1 MDLASPNNIE
11 ENRIYIDGAWTS
23 SSGAEVIPVI
33 NPATEE
39 VVATTPSG
47 SAEDVAAAAEAASR
61 AFPIWS
67 SARPADRC
75 DYLDRFHKAYVDRI
89 DDIARAITT
98 EMGAPITSSRA
109 VHAGL
114 SGDVIVA
121 TSRLARGYVYSE
133 KFENSLIEREAY
145 GVVGAITPWNNP
157 LYMMFLKVMP
167 ALAAGCT
174 VVHKPS
180 ELSPLSALLAT
191 ELLEEIGLPR
201 GVYNL
206 VSGKGSVVGA
216 AISAHPGIDLVSF
229 TGSTGAGSQVATQ
242 SAKTVKRAVLELGGK
257 SANIVLDDA
266 DFGLAVECG
275 MRSAFNNAGQMCG
288 AWTRLVV
295 PRDRIAE
302 VTDMAVAIAKTYV
315 VGDPLDPR
323 TTIGPIASAKQRD
336 SILDFIRSG
345 VREGATLALGGA
357 DAPKG
362 LTRGYYV
369 QPTIFTNVDNGM
381 TIAQEEIFGPVLS
394 IIPHDGDEHAI
405 EISNDS
411 KYGLRGAVFSKDEE
425 RALGVARRI
434 RAGEVDING
443 YKLTIDIP
451 FGGYKQSGYGRC
463 QGRFGYEEFLQIKSI
478 QL

>member
-1 MDLASPNNIE
+1 MPGGPRSTKIS
-11 ENRIYIDGAWTS
+11 T
-23 SSGAEVIPVI
+23 
-33 NPATEE
+33 
-39 VVATTPSG
+39 
-47 SAEDVAAAAEAASR
+47 
-61 AFPIWS
+61 
-67 SARPADRC
+67 
-75 DYLDRFHKAYVDRI
+75 
-89 DDIARAITT
+89 
-98 EMGAPITSSRA
+98 M
-109 VHAGL
+109 
-114 SGDVIVA
+114 
-121 TSRLARGYVYSE
+121 
-133 KFENSLIEREAY
+133 
-145 GVVGAITPWNNP
+145 VGAITPWNNP

-180 ELSPLSALLAT
+180 ESSPLSALLVT
-191 ELLEEIGLPR
+191 ELLHEIGLPR

-206 VSGKGSVVGA
+206 ITGKGSVVGA
-216 AISAHPGIDLVSF
+216 AISAHRDIDLVSF
-229 TGSTGAGSQVATQ
+229 TGSTGAGSQVAAQ
-242 SAKTVKRAVLELGGK
+242 SAKAVKRAVLELGGK

-266 DFGLAVECG
+266 DLALAVDCG

-295 PRDRIAE
+295 PRSRMAE
-302 VTDMAVAIAKTYV
+302 VTSMAVSIAKTYV

-323 TTIGPIASAKQRD
+323 TTIGPIASAKQRH
-336 SILDFIRSG
+336 SILEFIRSG
-345 VREGATLALGGA
+345 ITEGATLALGGP

-369 QPTIFTNVDNGM
+369 QPTIFTNVDNAM

-405 EISNDS
+405 AIANDS
-411 KYGLRGAVFSKDEE
+411 KYGLRGAVFSKDDE
-425 RALGVARRI
+425 RALRVARRI
-434 RAGEVDING
+434 RTGEVDING

-463 QGRFGYEEFLQIKSI
+463 QGRFGFEEFLQIKSI